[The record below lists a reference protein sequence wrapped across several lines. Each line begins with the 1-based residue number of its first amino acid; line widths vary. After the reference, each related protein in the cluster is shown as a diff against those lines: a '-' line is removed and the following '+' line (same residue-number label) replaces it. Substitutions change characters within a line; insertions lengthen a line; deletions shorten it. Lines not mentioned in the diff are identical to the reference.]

1 MIGYRQ
7 NKTITKAVIM
17 TTIMLVDDNSDIVT
31 LLEMVLNQQGYD
43 VISGRNGQEGMD
55 MLREGTSAPDLII
68 SNYHMPQ
75 MDGLDF
81 LGHIRE
87 NPAYKAIPF
96 ILLTAAPA
104 VQWQQQATQLG
115 ANAFLPKPFKIDLL
129 KKTIRAVS
137 EAASA
142 SACAH

>member
-1 MIGYRQ
+1 
-7 NKTITKAVIM
+7 M
-17 TTIMLVDDNSDIVT
+17 TTILLLDDNTDIVT

-43 VISGRNGQEGMD
+43 VVSGRNGQEGMD
-55 MLREGTSAPDLII
+55 MLEEGKLSPDLII

-81 LGHIRE
+81 LGHVRE
-87 NPAYKAIPF
+87 NPQFSAIPF

-104 VQWQQQATQLG
+104 VQWQQQATKLG

-137 EAASA
+137 EAANPS
-142 SACAH
+142 SCAC

>member
-1 MIGYRQ
+1 MPM
-7 NKTITKAVIM
+7 TK
-17 TTIMLVDDNSDIVT
+17 IMLLDDNTDIVT

-43 VISGRNGQEGMD
+43 VISGRNGQEGMN
-55 MLREGTSAPDLII
+55 MLEEGKFAPDLII
-68 SNYHMPQ
+68 SNFHMPQ

-81 LGHIRE
+81 LEHLRE
-87 NPAYKAIPF
+87 NPQFRSIPF

-104 VQWQQQATQLG
+104 IQWQQQATQLG

-137 EAASA
+137 ESA
-142 SACAH
+142 NPSTCAC

>member
-1 MIGYRQ
+1 
-7 NKTITKAVIM
+7 
-17 TTIMLVDDNSDIVT
+17 MLLDDNTDIVT

-43 VISGRNGQEGMD
+43 VVSGRNGQEGMD
-55 MLREGTSAPDLII
+55 MLEEGKFAPDLII
-68 SNYHMPQ
+68 SNFHMPQ

-81 LGHIRE
+81 LEHIRE
-87 NPAYKAIPF
+87 NPQFKSIPF

-104 VQWQQQATQLG
+104 IQWQQQATQLG

-137 EAASA
+137 EAANP

>member
-1 MIGYRQ
+1 
-7 NKTITKAVIM
+7 M
-17 TTIMLVDDNSDIVT
+17 TTILLVDDNSDIVT

-55 MLREGTSAPDLII
+55 VLKQSAHTPDLII
-68 SNYHMPQ
+68 SNFHMPQ
-75 MDGLDF
+75 MDGLNF
-81 LGHIRE
+81 LEHLRE
-87 NPAYKAIPF
+87 HPKYRALPF

-104 VQWQQQATQLG
+104 AQWHQQAAQLG

-137 EAASA
+137 ESTSA
-142 SACAH
+142 PAACAG

>member
-1 MIGYRQ
+1 M
-7 NKTITKAVIM
+7 TK
-17 TTIMLVDDNSDIVT
+17 IMLLDDNTDIVT

-43 VISGRNGQEGMD
+43 VVSGRNGQEGME
-55 MLREGTSAPDLII
+55 MLEEGKFAPDLII
-68 SNYHMPQ
+68 SNFHMPQ

-81 LGHIRE
+81 LEHLRE
-87 NPAYKAIPF
+87 NPQFSNIPF

-137 EAASA
+137 ESSNP
-142 SACAH
+142 SACAC

>member
-1 MIGYRQ
+1 
-7 NKTITKAVIM
+7 M
-17 TTIMLVDDNSDIVT
+17 TTILLLDDNSDIVT
-31 LLEMVLNQQGYD
+31 LLEMVLNQQGYE
-43 VISGRNGQEGMD
+43 VMSGRNGQEGMN
-55 MLREGTSAPDLII
+55 MLEQGEFAPDLII

-81 LGHIRE
+81 LGHVRE
-87 NPAYKAIPF
+87 NPQFSAIPF

-137 EAASA
+137 EASNP
-142 SACAH
+142 SACPH

>member
-1 MIGYRQ
+1 MPM
-7 NKTITKAVIM
+7 TK
-17 TTIMLVDDNSDIVT
+17 IMLLDDNTDIVT

-43 VISGRNGQEGMD
+43 VISGRNGQEGMN
-55 MLREGTSAPDLII
+55 MLEEGKFAPDLII
-68 SNYHMPQ
+68 SNFHMPQ

-81 LGHIRE
+81 LEHLRE
-87 NPAYKAIPF
+87 NPQFRSIPF

-104 VQWQQQATQLG
+104 IQWQQQATQLG

-137 EAASA
+137 ESA
-142 SACAH
+142 NPSACAC

>member
-1 MIGYRQ
+1 M
-7 NKTITKAVIM
+7 TK
-17 TTIMLVDDNSDIVT
+17 IMLLDDNTDIVT

-43 VISGRNGQEGMD
+43 VVSGRNGQEGME
-55 MLREGTSAPDLII
+55 MLEEGKFAPDLII
-68 SNYHMPQ
+68 SNFHMPQ

-81 LGHIRE
+81 LGHLRE
-87 NPAYKAIPF
+87 NPQFSGIPF

-137 EAASA
+137 EAANP
-142 SACAH
+142 SACAC

>member
-1 MIGYRQ
+1 
-7 NKTITKAVIM
+7 M
-17 TTIMLVDDNSDIVT
+17 TTILLLDDNSDIVT
-31 LLEMVLNQQGYD
+31 LLEMVLNQQGYN

-55 MLREGTSAPDLII
+55 MLKDGISAPDLII

-75 MDGLDF
+75 MDGLGF
-81 LGHIRE
+81 LGHVRE
-87 NPAYKAIPF
+87 NPRFSAIPF

-104 VQWQQQATQLG
+104 AQWHQQASQLG

-137 EAASA
+137 EAANPSV
-142 SACAH
+142 CA

>member
-1 MIGYRQ
+1 M
-7 NKTITKAVIM
+7 TK
-17 TTIMLVDDNSDIVT
+17 IMLLDDNTDIVT

-43 VISGRNGQEGMD
+43 VVSGRNGQEGME
-55 MLREGTSAPDLII
+55 MLEEGKFAPDLII
-68 SNYHMPQ
+68 SNFHMPQ

-81 LGHIRE
+81 LGHLRE
-87 NPAYKAIPF
+87 NPQFRGIPF

-104 VQWQQQATQLG
+104 IQWQQQATQLG

-137 EAASA
+137 EAANPNTC
-142 SACAH
+142 AC

>member
-1 MIGYRQ
+1 
-7 NKTITKAVIM
+7 M
-17 TTIMLVDDNSDIVT
+17 TTILLLDDNSDILT

-55 MLREGTSAPDLII
+55 VLKQSALMPDLII
-68 SNYHMPQ
+68 SNFHMPQ

-81 LGHIRE
+81 LEHVRE
-87 NPAYKAIPF
+87 NPRFRSIPF
-96 ILLTAAPA
+96 ILLTAAPP
-104 VQWQQQATQLG
+104 VQWQQQASLLG

-137 EAASA
+137 ESVNSA
-142 SACAH
+142 ACAH

>member
-1 MIGYRQ
+1 M
-7 NKTITKAVIM
+7 TKI
-17 TTIMLVDDNSDIVT
+17 LLLDDNSDIVT
-31 LLEMVLNQQGYD
+31 LLEMVLNQQGYE
-43 VISGRNGQEGMD
+43 VISGRNGQEGMN
-55 MLREGTSAPDLII
+55 MLEQDKLAPDLII

-81 LGHIRE
+81 LGHVRE
-87 NPAYKAIPF
+87 NPQFSSIPF

-115 ANAFLPKPFKIDLL
+115 ANAFLPKPFRIDLL

-137 EAASA
+137 EASNI
-142 SACAH
+142 SACPH